1 MRRLLFIC
9 GLLISMVSAQGQFL
23 TRWTLDDIDYANPRK
38 FEIGGITVSG
48 TTRTDRQA
56 IRIISGL
63 TVGEEI
69 MVPGEQISEAIK
81 NLWKQELFSDVSIS
95 ATKIL
100 GDKLFLDIH
109 VEERPRLSKFRFT
122 GRLKKGEV
130 DDIRDKIK
138 LVRGQVMTAHRLEV
152 IKNKS
157 TEFFVDKGYLN
168 AQTTVTEDVDDSSS
182 NVVIVTIHIDK
193 GQRVKI
199 NDIIFHGNNSLT
211 SGKLWRQMKDT
222 KRKIWYNILTSSKI
236 IDEQYVQDKENII
249 KKYNEAGFRDARIV
263 KDSIY
268 KVSNELANI
277 EITID
282 EGSKYYI
289 RNIEFVGNTKYK
301 AKDLHKIINI
311 KKGDIYNQKT
321 LDTKL
326 FADPNGRDVSSL
338 YLDNGYLF
346 FSVDAKEKL
355 VENDSIDLEI
365 QIYEGKQATINEVR
379 VIGNTKTNDH
389 VIMREIRTKPGNLF
403 RRSDIIRTQREL
415 IATGYFDQ
423 QQLGVNPIPNPESG
437 TVDIEYT
444 VVEKPSDQIQLS
456 AGWGGNR
463 IVGTLGLTFNNF
475 SARSI
480 FKKGSW
486 RPLPS
491 GDGQRLSL
499 QAQSTGTYYQSYNFS
514 FTEPWLGGR
523 KPNSLTVS
531 IYHSLYS
538 QNGQSKYLKD
548 NNGKYIKDDS
558 GEKIINP
565 TRAYFKTYGAAV
577 GLGKRLKWPDDF
589 FTLYSELGYKYF
601 VMQNSTSQFIFSD
614 GYANNLSLKTV
625 ISRNSLEGNIYY
637 TGGSNTSLTLQVT
650 PPYSMFRGNV
660 DYSSM
665 SLQKKYNMLEY
676 HKWKLNTQWFFKLAG
691 NLVLNTKAGFGYLGA
706 YNKELGTAPFERFYV
721 GGDGLSNFR
730 LDGREIIRLRG
741 YQNGSL
747 SPSTGAAIVSKYTM
761 ELRYP
766 LTLNPSAMIFGLAFL
781 EAGNSVISFRNFS
794 PFEVKRSAG
803 VGVRI
808 FMPMFGLLGLDWGY
822 PLDLLPGQ
830 TQRQGQIHFTI
841 GGNFN
846 GW

>member
-1 MRRLLFIC
+1 MIRLLFIC

-63 TVGEEI
+63 LVGEEI
-69 MVPGEQISEAIK
+69 MVPGEQISEAIH

-100 GDKLFLDIH
+100 GDKIFLDIH
-109 VEERPRLSKFRFT
+109 VEERPRLSKFRFA

-152 IKNKS
+152 IKNKT

-168 AQTTVTEDVDDSSS
+168 AQTIVTEDVDDSSS
-182 NVVIVTIHIDK
+182 NVVIVTIHVDK

-199 NDIIFHGNNSLT
+199 NDIIFHGNNSLP

-236 IDEQYVQDKENII
+236 VDEQYEEDKQNII
-249 KKYNEAGFRDARIV
+249 KKYNESGFRDARIV

-268 KVSNELANI
+268 KVSNELVNI

-282 EGSKYYI
+282 EGNKYYI

-301 AKDLHKIINI
+301 AKDLHKILNI

-326 FADPNGRDVSSL
+326 FGDPNGRDVSSL

-365 QIYEGKQATINEVR
+365 QIYEGKQAIINEVR
-379 VIGNTKTNDH
+379 VMGNTKTNDH

-463 IVGTLGLTFNNF
+463 IVGTLGLSFNNF
-475 SARSI
+475 SAKSF
-480 FKKGSW
+480 FKKGAW

-491 GDGQRLSL
+491 GDGQKLSIR
-499 QAQSTGTYYQSYNFS
+499 AQSTGTYYQSYNLS
-514 FTEPWLGGR
+514 FTEPWLGGK
-523 KPNSLTVS
+523 KPNSFTIS
-531 IYHSLYS
+531 AYHSFYS
-538 QNGQSKYLKD
+538 QNGLSKYLKD
-548 NNGKYIKDDS
+548 SNGKYIRDDN
-558 GEKIINP
+558 GDKIINDA
-565 TRAYFKTYGAAV
+565 RAAFKTYGTAI
-577 GLGKRLKWPDDF
+577 GLGRRLKWPDDF
-589 FTLYSELGYKYF
+589 FTLYNELGYQYF
-601 VMQNSTSQFIFSD
+601 VLENSTTQFVFSD
-614 GYANNLSLKTV
+614 GYANNLSFKTV
-625 ISRNSLEGNIYY
+625 LSRNSLEGNIYY

-650 PPYSMFRGNV
+650 PPYSMFRGDV

-665 SLQKKYNMLEY
+665 TLQQKFNMLEY

-781 EAGNSVISFRNFS
+781 EAGNSVIDFKNFR
-794 PFEVKRSAG
+794 PFEVRRSAG

-830 TQRQGQIHFTI
+830 SQRQGQIHFTI